1 LSISYVTGSLG
12 MGKSMYGA
20 RSIGRA
26 LLHGKVVICNIK
38 LLEGWEK
45 TVLSHNPYYKF
56 GSSARKKELKDD
68 LYRRFIYEDD
78 VDRII
83 RAKIHGRGEG
93 RGLMVL
99 DEAHSNFNNRNWANE
114 IQRDGLRQMAM
125 ARHRGW
131 EVLVI
136 SQHKDNTDMAIRR
149 IAANEIQMTNW
160 QKLTRIPFLGT
171 PMLPVPVFLALGF
184 RMNTTRGVV
193 KSGKPFM
200 RQLFTAG
207 WFRNLYDTFEE
218 YEEDDSA
225 NVIWLP
231 LGEGERYVSRKKAD
245 SGEPALLLPG
255 ESGFTSSP
263 SPPLPEPRRPLPL
276 PSDESRTST
285 PLRPAA
291 TSVSEA

>member
-1 LSISYVTGSLG
+1 
-12 MGKSMYGA
+12 MYGA

-56 GSSARKKELKDD
+56 GSAAKKKELKDD

-160 QKLTRIPFLGT
+160 QKLTRVPFLGT

-255 ESGFTSSP
+255 ESGFTSSA
-263 SPPLPEPRRPLPL
+263 SPAAPLPESRRPLPR

-285 PLRPAA
+285 PPRPAA
-291 TSVSEA
+291 TSESGA

>member
-56 GSSARKKELKDD
+56 GSAARKKELKDD

-218 YEEDDSA
+218 YEEDDSE

-255 ESGFTSSP
+255 ESGFTSSA
-263 SPPLPEPRRPLPL
+263 SPPLPDSRRPLPR
-276 PSDESRTST
+276 PSD
-285 PLRPAA
+285 
-291 TSVSEA
+291 

>member
-1 LSISYVTGSLG
+1 
-12 MGKSMYGA
+12 MYGA

-56 GSSARKKELKDD
+56 GSAARKKELKDD

-218 YEEDDSA
+218 YEEDDSE

-255 ESGFTSSP
+255 ESGFTSSA
-263 SPPLPEPRRPLPL
+263 SPPLPDSRRPLPR
-276 PSDESRTST
+276 PSDGSRTST
-285 PLRPAA
+285 PPRPAA
-291 TSVSEA
+291 TSGSEA